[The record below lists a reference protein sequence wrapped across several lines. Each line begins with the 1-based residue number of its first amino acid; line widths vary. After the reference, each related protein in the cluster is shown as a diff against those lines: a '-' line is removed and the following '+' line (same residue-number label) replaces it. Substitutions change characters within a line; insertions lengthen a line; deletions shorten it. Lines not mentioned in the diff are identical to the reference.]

1 MNYSENIVLVTYTHE
16 TWKTYIDAKFYSMVD
31 ALDFSDL
38 LLNEFSGYSIF
49 SIEIKQK

>member
-1 MNYSENIVLVTYTHE
+1 MDYSKNIVLVTYSHE
-16 TWKTYIDAKFYSMVD
+16 TWKNYIDAKFYSMED

-49 SIEIKQK
+49 SIEIKPK